1 MNVPAAVPAQI
12 TAYLQR
18 NAPEHARARGRL
30 RIDQSGEM
38 RLKPEGKWLP
48 FTAEQWFAT
57 ETVAFCWHA
66 RVKMAPLVTAVVED
80 AYENGQGRLDAK
92 LWGKIGLA
100 HADGPEIDR
109 GEVQRY
115 LAELAWNPV
124 ALAHNQALRFKA
136 LDDGSVRV
144 WTGDAETY
152 VDLRFDASGDL
163 ASIYTETR
171 SFGERGPM
179 PWEGRFFDYTELG
192 GVRVPRRGEVS
203 WHLPEGLFTYWRGE
217 VLDLEWDEG

>member
-1 MNVPAAVPAQI
+1 MNNLPVVPAQI
-12 TAYLQR
+12 SDYLER
-18 NAPEHARARGRL
+18 NVPPQARSHARARVA
-30 RIDQSGEM
+30 QAGEM

-57 ETVAFCWHA
+57 EEVAFCWHA

-80 AYENGQGRLDAK
+80 AYEGGVGRLDAK

-100 HADGPEIDR
+100 HADGPAIDR
-109 GEVQRY
+109 GEIQRY
-115 LAELAWNPV
+115 LAELTWNPV
-124 ALAHNQALRFKA
+124 ALARNPALRFA
-136 LDDGSVRV
+136 ARDDGSVRV

-152 VDLRFDASGDL
+152 VDLRFDAGGDV

-171 SFGERGPM
+171 SFGERGPT
-179 PWEGRFFDYTELG
+179 PWEGRFFDYAELG
-192 GVRVPRRGEVS
+192 GVRMPRRGEVS

-217 VLDLEWDEG
+217 ILGLEWDEG